1 MNFLELMQT
10 LEERLGYQHLPLN
23 PSARGIK
30 DILDGSAV
38 HHELM
43 IRLVRAIFTANRC
56 QRLADPVTHAATF
69 NALGPL
75 RLETLRS
82 GSTDVCT
89 YRFLEELCR
98 TLDRAF
104 ADDAMPAREAKPR
117 ATPPTASVVSID
129 SARRSH
135 RFRSVR

>member
-1 MNFLELMQT
+1 MNFLELMQL
-10 LEERLGYQHLPLN
+10 LERRLGYQHLPLN
-23 PSARGIK
+23 QAASGIK
-30 DILDGSAV
+30 NVFEGSAV

-43 IRLVRAIFTANRC
+43 IKLVRAIFAANRC
-56 QRLADPVTHAATF
+56 QRLTDPVSHAATF

-98 TLDRAF
+98 ALDRAF
-104 ADDAMPAREAKPR
+104 ADR
-117 ATPPTASVVSID
+117 AGFAHTPGPPHPQSGAAVVSID
-129 SARRSH
+129 SARRSRRL
-135 RFRSVR
+135 RFSR

>member
-1 MNFLELMQT
+1 MNFLELMRT
-10 LEERLGYQHLPLN
+10 LETRLGYQHLPLN

-30 DILDGSAV
+30 DIFDSSAV

-43 IRLVRAIFTANRC
+43 TRLVRAIFAANRC
-56 QRLADPVTHAATF
+56 QRLTDAVTHSATF

-82 GSTDVCT
+82 GTTDVCT

-98 TLDRAF
+98 ALDGAF
-104 ADDAMPAREAKPR
+104 ADVSVPRAAKPR
-117 ATPPTASVVSID
+117 PTAPTAAVVSLD
-129 SARRSH
+129 AARRS
-135 RFRSVR
+135 RWLRSAR

>member
-10 LEERLGYQHLPLN
+10 LERRLGYQHLPLN
-23 PSARGIK
+23 ASARGIK

-43 IRLVRAIFTANRC
+43 TRLLRAIFAANRC
-56 QRLADPVTHAATF
+56 QRLTDPVTHAATF

-75 RLETLRS
+75 RLETLRA

-98 TLDRAF
+98 ALDRAF
-104 ADDAMPAREAKPR
+104 ADVAIPSHSTKACVTMPP
-117 ATPPTASVVSID
+117 ASVVSID
-129 SARRSH
+129 SARRS
-135 RFRSVR
+135 RRIRSAR

>member
-10 LEERLGYQHLPLN
+10 LERRLGYQHLPLN
-23 PSARGIK
+23 ASARGIK

-43 IRLVRAIFTANRC
+43 TRLLRAIFAANRC
-56 QRLADPVTHAATF
+56 QRLTDLVTHAATF

-75 RLETLRS
+75 RLETLRA

-98 TLDRAF
+98 ALDRAF
-104 ADDAMPAREAKPR
+104 ADVAIPSHSRKAGVTMPP
-117 ATPPTASVVSID
+117 ASVVSID
-129 SARRSH
+129 LARSRRIRSAR
-135 RFRSVR
+135 